1 MARILVVDDSPT
13 DLHLL
18 RTMLEGGGYHVE
30 TVDNPT
36 DALNIAHDRPPDLI
50 LMDVVMQGMSGF
62 QATRKLTKDPATA
75 PIPVIIMS
83 VKDQESDRIWG
94 LRQGAVEYLVKPV
107 RAKQLMETIQAAL
120 KARGI
125 S

>member
-30 TVDNPT
+30 TVDNPA

-107 RAKQLMETIQAAL
+107 RAKQLMETIEAAL
-120 KARGI
+120 KAR
-125 S
+125 